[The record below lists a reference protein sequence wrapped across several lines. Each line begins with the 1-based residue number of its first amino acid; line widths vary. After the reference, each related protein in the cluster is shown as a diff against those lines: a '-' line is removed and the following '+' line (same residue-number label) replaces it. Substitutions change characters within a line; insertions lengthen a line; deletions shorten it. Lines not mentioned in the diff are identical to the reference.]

1 MTGTLTYA
9 FVGVAILCVVAGVA
23 AVTRTRRRGLE
34 TGEGHGEDDGGA
46 TYAEEA
52 AAVAAAEAAA
62 AAAQA
67 QTTGRPGRRGRRDTP
82 GMIGTLI
89 TIIIV
94 VAVLAIAA
102 GTIAATRA
110 RRRSDR
116 GTVAPS
122 TRTPTPPPQATTTTT
137 TRGPAPA
144 AVPETAAPPAAPEAA
159 PPSYRSRLGTVRG
172 LFSGAV
178 SALRAG
184 RIDAATWESLE
195 EALIRADVGVS
206 TTEALLA
213 DLRAQVESKEIS
225 GGDDLLEALGNS
237 IRHLLETAGTRTLRF
252 DGTPGAP
259 DVWLIVGVNGVGK
272 TTTIGKLAR
281 RQSADGRS
289 VLLAA
294 GDTFRAAAADQLA
307 MWAER
312 TGTGIVRGAEG
323 GDPSAI
329 VFDAVQRAVAR
340 GNDLVLADTAGR
352 LHTKVNLVE
361 ELKKI
366 RRVADR
372 DPGNVTEVLL
382 VLDATTGQNA
392 LAQARQFTEAVDVTG
407 IVLTKLDGTA
417 KGGIV
422 IAVQRELGLPVKLVG
437 LGEGPDDLVDFD
449 PDEFVDAL
457 LASD

>member
-1 MTGTLTYA
+1 
-9 FVGVAILCVVAGVA
+9 
-23 AVTRTRRRGLE
+23 
-34 TGEGHGEDDGGA
+34 
-46 TYAEEA
+46 
-52 AAVAAAEAAA
+52 
-62 AAAQA
+62 
-67 QTTGRPGRRGRRDTP
+67 
-82 GMIGTLI
+82 MIGTLI
-89 TIIIV
+89 TIVIV

-110 RRRSDR
+110 RRRSGR
-116 GTVAPS
+116 STAAPPTS
-122 TRTPTPPPQATTTTT
+122 PPTSPPTPPPQTTTA
-137 TRGPAPA
+137 PAPA
-144 AVPETAAPPAAPEAA
+144 PTAVPETAPPAAAPVAPPAEPAA

-184 RIDAATWESLE
+184 RIDGATWDSLE
-195 EALIRADVGVS
+195 EALIRADVGVA
-206 TTEALLA
+206 TTDALLA
-213 DLRAQVESKEIS
+213 DLRARVESKEIS
-225 GGDDLLEALGNS
+225 GGDDLLAALGTS
-237 IRHLLETAGTRTLRF
+237 IRQLLETAGSRALRF

-281 RQSADGRS
+281 RESADGHS

-307 MWAER
+307 LWAER
-312 TGTGIVRGAEG
+312 TGTEIVRGAEG

-329 VFDAVQRAVAR
+329 VFDAVQRAAAR
-340 GNDLVLADTAGR
+340 GNELVLADTAGR

-372 DPGNVTEVLL
+372 DPGHVTEVLL

-392 LAQARQFTEAVDVTG
+392 LVQARQFTEAVDVTG

-457 LASD
+457 LAAD

>member
-1 MTGTLTYA
+1 MTALAGPA
-9 FVGVAILCVVAGVA
+9 GIAGVLLASMVGTYIIIAVVVIVLA
-23 AVTRTRRRGLE
+23 AAAGSVAATRSRRRG
-34 TGEGHGEDDGGA
+34 
-46 TYAEEA
+46 
-52 AAVAAAEAAA
+52 
-62 AAAQA
+62 
-67 QTTGRPGRRGRRDTP
+67 
-82 GMIGTLI
+82 
-89 TIIIV
+89 
-94 VAVLAIAA
+94 
-102 GTIAATRA
+102 
-110 RRRSDR
+110 R
-116 GTVAPS
+116 GTAGPATKAP
-122 TRTPTPPPQATTTTT
+122 PAQPATTPAP
-137 TRGPAPA
+137 PAPA
-144 AVPETAAPPAAPEAA
+144 TTAPPPVEAEAEAEAVVEPEAE
-159 PPSYRSRLGTVRG
+159 PPPATYRSRLGGVRG
-172 LFSGAV
+172 LFGGAV
-178 SALRAG
+178 AALRAG
-184 RIDAATWESLE
+184 RIDQATWDSLE
-195 EALIRADVGVS
+195 EALIRADVGVA
-206 TTEALLA
+206 TADALLA
-213 DLRAQVESKEIS
+213 DLRAKVESKEVRS
-225 GGDDLLEALGNS
+225 GDDLLAALGQS
-237 IRHLLETAGTRTLRF
+237 IRELLETADTRALRF
-252 DGTPGAP
+252 DGKAGAP

-281 RQSADGRS
+281 RQTADGRS

-307 MWAER
+307 RWAER
-312 TGTGIVRGAEG
+312 TGTEIVRGAEG

-329 VFDAVQRAVAR
+329 VFDAVQRAAAR

-352 LHTKVNLVE
+352 LHTKTNLVE

-372 DPGNVTEVLL
+372 DPGTVTEVLL

-457 LASD
+457 LAGD